1 MTEPTLEVAGLTVTA
16 GSTELL
22 RDVTFTVAAG
32 ERVGLI
38 GESGSGKS
46 LTAMS
51 IMNLLPEGLRAHG
64 SVRLAG
70 VGPDLIGLP
79 ERQAAAIRGQET
91 SIVFQEPMTA
101 LNPLMRIGD
110 QVAEVMIL
118 HRTAPSRAAAKAA
131 TVELL
136 AQVRLAEPERIAR
149 SYPHQ
154 LSGGMRQRVVLAMAL
169 ANRPRL
175 LICDEP
181 TSALD
186 VTVQA
191 AMLELI
197 TSLQAERGN
206 ALLFITHDLAVVSQL
221 CERVLVLHDGEIVE
235 AGRTAD
241 VFANPEHP
249 YTQRLLAAS
258 TPTFPELVEGQAGL
272 GPSTDSGHEEGGSGD
287 EGAVIIE
294 ATGLSR
300 TYRRPRRSLFQPG
313 EPVPALRDVDLTVRA
328 GDRLGIVG
336 ESGSGKSTLLRLL
349 AALDRPTTG
358 SITFDGTEIAG
369 RPESAL
375 RFLRRDL
382 QIVFQDPQASLDP
395 RMRVRDIIAEPMV
408 SLGIPGI
415 DARVAELLDAVGLP
429 QNAAHRY
436 PHQFSGGQRQRI
448 SIARA
453 LSPQPRVLVADE
465 PVSALDVSVRAQI
478 LDLLTDLVR
487 DFRLTLIFVSH
498 DLSVVRQLCD
508 RVAVLHDGAIV
519 EQGATA
525 EVYEDPR
532 HPYTQRLLAAIP
544 TLITAASEEQR

>member
-1 MTEPTLEVAGLTVTA
+1 MTEPETTLEVTGLTVIT
-16 GSTELL
+16 GGTRLL
-22 RDVTFTVAAG
+22 RDVSFTVAAG

-51 IMNLLPEGLRAHG
+51 IMNLLPDGLRAEG
-64 SVRLAG
+64 SIRLAG

-79 ERQAAAIRGQET
+79 ERRAAAIRGQET

-118 HRTAPSRAAAKAA
+118 HRTVPSRAAAKPA
-131 TVELL
+131 TLELL
-136 AQVRLAEPERIAR
+136 DQVRLPDPERIAR

-169 ANRPRL
+169 ANRPQL
-175 LICDEP
+175 VICDEP

-191 AMLELI
+191 AMLKLI

-235 AGRTAD
+235 AGRTID
-241 VFANPEHP
+241 VFSAPEHP

-258 TPTFPELVEGQAGL
+258 APTFPELVEGQTGL
-272 GPSTDSGHEEGGSGD
+272 GPSTGSGNED
-287 EGAVIIE
+287 AVIIE
-294 ATGLSR
+294 AVGVSR
-300 TYRRPRRSLFQPG
+300 TFRRPRQSLFRAG
-313 EPVPALRDVDLTVRA
+313 EPVHALRGVDLTVRA

-369 RPESAL
+369 RPASAL

-395 RMRVRDIIAEPMV
+395 RMRVRDIIGEPMV

-429 QNAAHRY
+429 QAAAHRF

-453 LSPQPRVLVADE
+453 LSPRPRVLVADE

-478 LDLLTDLVR
+478 LALLTDLVR
-487 DFRLTLIFVSH
+487 DYQLTLIFVSH

-519 EQGATA
+519 EQGDTA
-525 EVYEDPR
+525 EVYENPR
-532 HPYTQRLLAAIP
+532 HPYTERLLAAVP
-544 TLITAASEEQR
+544 TLITAGSQEDR